1 VSRLDV
7 APGVWVEEHAL
18 RMHAVRASGPGGQN
32 VNKVS
37 SKVELRVDLDG
48 VVGLTEPQR
57 RRLGARAEGRLD
69 EDGRLIVVSQLTRS
83 QARNLEDAREKV
95 RALIE
100 SALAA
105 PRPRIPTKPSRA
117 SKARRLDTKRRQ
129 SEKKQSRRGS
139 GE

>member
-1 VSRLDV
+1 MSRLAV
-7 APGVWVEEHAL
+7 AQGVWVEEQAL

-57 RRLGARAEGRLD
+57 RRLRARAQGRLD
-69 EDGRLIVVSQLTRS
+69 EDGHLIVVSQLTRS

-117 SKARRLDTKRRQ
+117 SKARRLDSKRRQ
-129 SEKKQSRRGS
+129 SEKKQSRREPGD
-139 GE
+139 